1 MRTQSLCRRQIS
13 LDAMEQDSGRAYNTS
28 ERPTIN
34 IVRKWKRWS
43 KLGQTNK
50 DARQGDA
57 ARSSLELWMR
67 AESCNSLLVPAVV
80 QRLSSGVLKAS
91 LATLAMLLVAYSGC
105 CADAGSK
112 ELDQEFLRGYMAG
125 EYELIGRKADST
137 ATYTGHVTL
146 RDEGGILQVTRTIE
160 GKTDKC
166 AARFDTVAGA
176 DRIPVLRMHF
186 RFDGKEYD
194 ATYRWQ
200 SDPDNYPRFTGYVY
214 LTGTKSPGLEALFP
228 IHQ

>member
-1 MRTQSLCRRQIS
+1 
-13 LDAMEQDSGRAYNTS
+13 
-28 ERPTIN
+28 
-34 IVRKWKRWS
+34 
-43 KLGQTNK
+43 
-50 DARQGDA
+50 
-57 ARSSLELWMR
+57 MR
-67 AESCNSLLVPAVV
+67 AESCNGLLVPVV
-80 QRLSSGVLKAS
+80 AQLFSSGVLKAS
-91 LATLAMLLVAYSGC
+91 LAILAILLLSHSAR
-105 CADAGSK
+105 CADADSK
-112 ELDQEFLRGYMAG
+112 ELDEEFLRGYMAG
-125 EYELIGRKADST
+125 EYDLIGRKADST

-146 RDEGGILQVTRTIE
+146 RDERGVLQVMRTIE

-214 LTGTKSPGLEALFP
+214 LAGTKSPGLEALFP